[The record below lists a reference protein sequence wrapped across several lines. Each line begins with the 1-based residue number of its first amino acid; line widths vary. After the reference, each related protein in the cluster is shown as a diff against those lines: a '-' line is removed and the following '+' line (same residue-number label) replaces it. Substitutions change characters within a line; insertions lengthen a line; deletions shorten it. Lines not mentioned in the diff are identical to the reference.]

1 MVAYFLESKSLSSS
15 LESLEWEL
23 RFRILVTGPRK
34 DTDLFGLPSVRDAH
48 GSGAGTVDGVDAGLG
63 LFWDMGREI
72 SLESA

>member
-1 MVAYFLESKSLSSS
+1 MVTYSLESKSLSSS

-48 GSGAGTVDGVDAGLG
+48 GSGAGTVDEADAGLE
-63 LFWDMGREI
+63 LFLDMGRETF
-72 SLESA
+72 LESA